1 MRPEERRTVAVA
13 GYLHGLSHGNILAI
27 PVFLALA
34 WSREFTV
41 DPATLGLL
49 AATAY
54 ACFGL
59 SSVPFGYL
67 ADRRAPRALLVLCV
81 AGIAASLLA
90 IAASPDLPV
99 LALSLAALGLFSG
112 IYHPTG
118 LALISRSVRETGRG
132 FGWHGMGGSLGVA
145 LGPAAVG
152 GLLTLGWPW
161 RTVAA
166 LLVLAPLLGLGLLL
180 GFGLGSEHPA
190 AVDPPAPARSLLRAS
205 VALVLFVYLFSG
217 IAYWGTLTFL
227 PRLVGSGSFVLLLGL
242 GALGQVVSGRL
253 ADRGRPE
260 LLLFALSAFA
270 GTLLAAFAL
279 DPENLFLP
287 AAWLFG
293 YLLFS
298 LEPLQ
303 NTLVTR
309 EVLPNA
315 RGTAFG
321 LTFLSVFGVGSV
333 GAALAG
339 FLLQQG
345 QKGVLFAALG
355 ISLIVSGTFALLV
368 GRRTRIRR
376 AG

>member
-1 MRPEERRTVAVA
+1 MRAEERRTVAVA
-13 GYLHGLSHGNILAI
+13 GYLHGLSHGNLLAI

-34 WSREFTV
+34 WSREFTS

-67 ADRRAPRALLVLCV
+67 ADRRTPRPLLVLCV
-81 AGIAASLLA
+81 SGIAASLLA
-90 IAASPDLPV
+90 IAASPSLPL

-118 LALISRSVRETGRG
+118 LSLISRRVRESGRG

-152 GLLTLGWPW
+152 AFLAMGWPW
-161 RTVAA
+161 RSVAA
-166 LLVLAPLLGLGLLL
+166 LLVLVPVLGLALLL
-180 GFGLGSEHPA
+180 GFGVGEAPA
-190 AVDPPAPARSLLRAS
+190 VETDPPASPRSLLRVS
-205 VALVLFVYLFSG
+205 MVLVLLVYMLSG

-227 PRLVGSGSFVLLLGL
+227 PRLVGTESFVLLLAV
-242 GALGQVVSGRL
+242 GAVGQVVSGHL
-253 ADRGRPE
+253 ADRRRPH
-260 LLLFALSAFA
+260 LTLFTLSVFA
-270 GTLLAAFAL
+270 GGLLAALAL
-279 DPENLFLP
+279 NPQAIFLP
-287 AAWLFG
+287 ATWLFG
-293 YLLFS
+293 FLLFS

-303 NTLVTR
+303 NTLVTG
-309 EVLPNA
+309 EVPLNA
-315 RGTAFG
+315 RGMAFG

-339 FLLQQG
+339 FLLQQDE
-345 QKGVLFAALG
+345 KGILFAALG
-355 ISLIVSGTFALLV
+355 LSLIGSGACALLV
-368 GRRTRIRR
+368 GRR
-376 AG
+376 AA